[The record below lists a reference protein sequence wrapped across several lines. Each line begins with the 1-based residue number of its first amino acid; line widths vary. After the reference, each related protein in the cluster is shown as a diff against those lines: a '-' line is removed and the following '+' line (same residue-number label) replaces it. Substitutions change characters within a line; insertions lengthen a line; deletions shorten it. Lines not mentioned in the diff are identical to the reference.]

1 MDTDASLEKGKHQ
14 GYRGQLL
21 VVLRQR
27 TDCIGIDL
35 LDTLLLRVLIEVAS
49 LQGSRILL
57 AVSLREGEDNAGI
70 EFLVHD

>member
-1 MDTDASLEKGKHQ
+1 MDADASLEKGKHQ

-21 VVLRQR
+21 VVLGQR
-27 TDCIGIDL
+27 TDCIRIDL
-35 LDTLLLRVLIEVAS
+35 LYTLLLRVLIEVAP

-57 AVSLREGEDNAGI
+57 AVSLREGEHNAGI